1 MKIAAWGISIPG
13 PADVVIVQRETGT
26 ASPTSSLGSSRGM
39 NWMPEWCPIAS
50 VGRDFMSDIA
60 DRRPYVAPAA
70 PQVVATIVGAAV
82 TYYGGSGAD
91 SGFYASYN

>member
-1 MKIAAWGISIPG
+1 
-13 PADVVIVQRETGT
+13 
-26 ASPTSSLGSSRGM
+26 
-39 NWMPEWCPIAS
+39 
-50 VGRDFMSDIA
+50 MSDIA

-70 PQVVATIVGAAV
+70 PQVVSTIVGAAV